1 MSIRRAVTTVL
12 FVFAL
17 AFSMA
22 APLAG
27 TADACPPTN
36 PTGICWSALPAP
48 PDPGASAPTGPNR
61 APEPDRPDR
70 HRPGLGPV

>member
-27 TADACPPTN
+27 TADACPPTS
-36 PTGICWSALPAP
+36 PTGICWSETA
-48 PDPGASAPTGPNR
+48 PDPGASAPT
-61 APEPDRPDR
+61 EPTKGTWARPP
-70 HRPGLGPV
+70 RPASPRSRSF

>member
-1 MSIRRAVTTVL
+1 MSIRRAFTTAL
-12 FVFAL
+12 FIVAF

-36 PTGICWSALPAP
+36 PIGIC
-48 PDPGASAPTGPNR
+48 
-61 APEPDRPDR
+61 
-70 HRPGLGPV
+70 

>member
-27 TADACPPTN
+27 TADACPPGN
-36 PTGICWSALPAP
+36 PTGIC
-48 PDPGASAPTGPNR
+48 
-61 APEPDRPDR
+61 
-70 HRPGLGPV
+70 

>member
-27 TADACPPTN
+27 TADACPPTS
-36 PTGICWSALPAP
+36 PTGIC
-48 PDPGASAPTGPNR
+48 
-61 APEPDRPDR
+61 
-70 HRPGLGPV
+70 